1 MRRRTPW
8 TSSFRPTAP
17 TRVSKRTTSETQ
29 SCKVAEHFV
38 TSSLPRSCRNFFL
51 LADRLAK
58 QRFSDT
64 TNLAQPKLHDDKH
77 RSESLPSPEHSLRP
91 YHYTGAVSK
100 LKTIDPKDASSQDSG
115 INLSF
120 HDDERKKLR
129 NSLERLI
136 DNDDISQQRLTTR
149 SLNSQK

>member
-1 MRRRTPW
+1 MQK
-8 TSSFRPTAP
+8 FRL
-17 TRVSKRTTSETQ
+17 
-29 SCKVAEHFV
+29 F
-38 TSSLPRSCRNFFL
+38 
-51 LADRLAK
+51 ADRLAK

-64 TNLAQPKLHDDKH
+64 SNLAQQTKFHDDKH
-77 RSESLPSPEHSLRP
+77 RSESLPSPEHSMRP
-91 YHYTGAVSK
+91 YTGGHYTGAVSK

-136 DNDDISQQRLTTR
+136 DNDEISQQPLTKR
-149 SLNSQK
+149 SLHSQK